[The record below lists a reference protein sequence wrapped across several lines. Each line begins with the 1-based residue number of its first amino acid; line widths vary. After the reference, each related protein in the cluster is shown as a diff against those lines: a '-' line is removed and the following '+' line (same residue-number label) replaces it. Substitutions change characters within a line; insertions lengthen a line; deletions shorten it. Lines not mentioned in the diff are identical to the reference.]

1 MKENEFLKIIKE
13 TLTNNSY
20 IGNDCA
26 DLREVGMFITQDTLV
41 EIPLLSQCHLRDR
54 FFCRSLIQLK

>member
-41 EIPLLSQCHLRDR
+41 EDVHFTLDTTKGSCCKH
-54 FFCRSLIQLK
+54 